1 MKIITFICLC
11 LILTLHIVLVSS
23 GRNNEPTTVQT
34 TTTTQ
39 STSINWIYPGC
50 LATCQNKSKYF

>member
-11 LILTLHIVLVSS
+11 LIFTLHIVLVSS
-23 GRNNEPTTVQT
+23 GRNNGPTTVQT
-34 TTTTQ
+34 TAQ
-39 STSINWIYPGC
+39 STSINWIFPGC